1 MKCGNLSLL
10 PTALFFFGTVPALK
24 AQRNIPRDATV
35 YIEEMEGDLDG
46 YIRAEFVK
54 KKVPLKVVLDIE
66 AAEFVLTG
74 SATHLDRYLEELEW
88 RFNNRDN
95 PQIFHDT
102 MKRIVKTGSL
112 TYKELVA

>member
-1 MKCGNLSLL
+1 MKRNFWLLS
-10 PTALFFFGTVPALK
+10 TGLFVFGTAPTLE

-54 KKVPLKVVLDIE
+54 KEVPLKVVLDIE

-74 SATHLDRYLEELEW
+74 SATHLDCYLEELEW

-95 PQIFHDT
+95 PQISHDT